1 LITAA
6 LALAPISA
14 VSAASASGAPVSGAA
29 CSEPPY
35 RQFDFW
41 IGDWT
46 AYDPGGVD
54 VIAKVSVTRAADG
67 CALLEQVTPTKGA
80 PSVAL
85 IAYDPEATLW
95 RWTSVA
101 GDGRI
106 VSLQGG
112 VQNGEMTLEGD
123 QTGASDRSLA
133 RIVWKTQGVDVDESG
148 ERSKDGKSWAVWF
161 DLDLRRA
168 R

>member
-1 LITAA
+1 VTPLLVAAA
-6 LALAPISA
+6 LAIAPPAAGSAAPIA
-14 VSAASASGAPVSGAA
+14 GGVCADT
-29 CSEPPY
+29 PY
-35 RQFDFW
+35 HQFDFW

-54 VIAKVSVTRAADG
+54 VLAKVNVARAADG
-67 CALLEQVTPTKGA
+67 CALVETVTPTKGA

-95 RWTSVA
+95 RWTGVY

-112 VQNGEMTLEGD
+112 PQNGDMTLEGD
-123 QTGASDRSLA
+123 QSGASDRGLA
-133 RIVWKTQGVDVDESG
+133 RIVWKAQSGAVTESG
-148 ERSKDGKSWAVWF
+148 ERSKDGKSWASWF
-161 DLDLRRA
+161 SLDLRRA